1 MEVAVLGTGIMG
13 AGMARSLLRAGHGVR
28 VWNRTRD
35 KAEPLAAHGALVTTT
50 AQQAVVGADVV
61 ITMLYD
67 ADSVISVVGDAAE
80 SFGVDTVWLQSSTVG
95 RDGTKRIAE
104 LAGERGLAVLDAPV
118 LGTKKPAEDGALVIL
133 ASGDAALRE
142 RVGPVLDAIGSRV
155 VWAGDELGQATALKL
170 ACNAWVA
177 SITAAVGQS
186 VALADAFGLDPQLFL
201 EAIKGGATDTPY
213 AHVKGGQMID
223 GQFPVSFALDGVL
236 KDLDLITTAARD
248 AGVSDAMLISLAN
261 TYQRASDAGHG
272 NDDMAAVFTAFQ
284 PGDRLAR

>member
-28 VWNRTRD
+28 VWNRSRD
-35 KAEPLAAHGALVTTT
+35 KAEPLAAAGATVADT
-50 AQQAVVGADVV
+50 AGEAVAGTDVG

-67 ADSVISVVGDAAE
+67 ADSVISVIGDAAE

-95 RDGTKRIAE
+95 RDGTKRVAA
-104 LAGERGLAVLDAPV
+104 LASERGLEVLDAPV

-142 RVGPVLDAIGSRV
+142 RVGPVLKAIGSRI
-155 VWAGDELGQATALKL
+155 VWAGDEVGQATALKL

-186 VALADAFGLDPQLFL
+186 VALARAFGLDPQLFL
-201 EAIKGGATDTPY
+201 DAIKGGAVDTPY
-213 AHVKGGQMID
+213 AHVKGGQMIS
-223 GQFPVSFALDGVL
+223 GEFGVSFALDGVI
-236 KDLDLITTAARD
+236 KDLDLITSAAQD
-248 AGVSDAMLISLAN
+248 AGVREAMLLTLVD
-261 TYQRASDAGHG
+261 TYQHASEAGHG
-272 NDDMAAVFTAFQ
+272 SDDMAAVVTAFL
-284 PGDRLAR
+284 PGDTGTI